1 MFSKIVIAMMFVS
14 VSSFAQSNERLV
26 EEISELSRKIRQ
38 EATHTDISKEKLV
51 EAKVL
56 LEDALDALQSKGHGS
71 QDCFNFAYEKYYS
84 GNSSAV
90 ATDKAVKACKTITDV
105 EVAKFSYEKYYSSN
119 SASVAMDKS
128 AELSSRPMKGKVD
141 MLKFAYEKYY
151 SGNSSSVAM
160 DKSGIG
166 IAKVPR
172 GSLECLKTLF
182 AKYYST
188 NSASV
193 AMDKTIEACA
203 Q

>member
-1 MFSKIVIAMMFVS
+1 MFSKIALALMFVS

-38 EATHTDISKEKLV
+38 EATNKDITKEKLV
-51 EAKVL
+51 EAKTL
-56 LEDALDALQSKGHGS
+56 LEDALDALQSKGNGS
-71 QDCFNFAYEKYYS
+71 TDCFNFAYEKYYS

-90 ATDKAVKACKTITDV
+90 ATDKAIKACKTITDV
-105 EVAKFSYEKYYSSN
+105 EVAKFAFEK
-119 SASVAMDKS
+119 
-128 AELSSRPMKGKVD
+128 
-141 MLKFAYEKYY
+141 FY

-160 DKSGIG
+160 DKSTELSSRPMYGKVDMVKFAYEKYFSGNSSSVAIDKSGVG

-182 AKYYST
+182 VKYYSG
-188 NSASV
+188 NSSSV